1 MELNLRRLRILREVA
16 HHGGVTLAARE
27 MHYSASGISQ
37 QMAALEQDV
46 GAPVLER
53 RGRGIVLTEVGRVL
67 LGHAEILLAAERDA
81 QGAVEQ
87 VRDSLAVE
95 LTVGVFSTVAAGL
108 MPGIINDLGQ
118 CHPDIRLRTR
128 EIDPDDAGIELRHG
142 HLDLAFLIDYP
153 DASEPWAPGITI
165 VPAMHDALH
174 IAAPAGHFPTAK
186 VRLGDLVDQDWVM
199 SGPQTYYGRAVQYAC
214 RQAGF
219 DIRITHEVNEQA
231 TALAMVA
238 AGLGIT
244 LMSDLGRAFL
254 PDTGI
259 DVLDLTRPLR
269 RQLLIAHHDA
279 SSGRPAIRAFLESTA
294 RVTAER
300 QSRALRD

>member
-16 HHGGVTLAARE
+16 QHGGVGRAARVT
-27 MHYSASGISQ
+27 HYSASGISQ
-37 QMAALEQDV
+37 QLAALEHDI
-46 GAPVLER
+46 GAPVVER

-67 LGHAEILLAAERDA
+67 LEHAEILLDAERQA
-81 QGAVEQ
+81 QSAVEQ
-87 VRDSLAVE
+87 VRESMAVD

-108 MPGIINDLGQ
+108 MPGIVEDLALR
-118 CHPDIRLRTR
+118 HPEIHVRTR

-153 DASEPWAPGITI
+153 DATEPWASGITI
-165 VPAMHDALH
+165 VPARYDELH
-174 IAAPAGHFPTAK
+174 LAVPSGRFPPGK
-186 VRLGDLVDQDWVM
+186 VRLADLAAQDWVM
-199 SGPQTYYGRAVQYAC
+199 SGPQTYYGRAVRSAC

-219 DIRITHEVNEQA
+219 DIAITHEVDEQA

-254 PDTGI
+254 PDVGI
-259 DVLDLTRPLR
+259 DVLELSRPLR
-269 RQLLIAHHDA
+269 RQILLAHADA
-279 SSGRPAIRAFLESTA
+279 SGGRPAVRRFLESAT
-294 RVTAER
+294 RITVPG
-300 QSRALRD
+300 